1 MVWGLTLQ
9 FLLGLFVLRTN
20 VGQQTFS
27 FLGKQVEHFLSH
39 VIAGVEFVFGDNYK
53 DFEFVFKVVF
63 FYHIINNFEFSY
75 ATHLQNNLQ
84 FYSNSMYPACKHY
97 PINQSNKFSK
107 FTSIITCLD
116 WQLMPTVI
124 FVNSA
129 VSVLYHIGVM
139 QAVIEKLAV
148 VMYYTMGTSAAE
160 TLCTASSIFL
170 GQVLIHSLWRTPATP
185 FPSKH
190 QISKDLYLLCFIF
203 TIEFRI

>member
-1 MVWGLTLQ
+1 MKGGGGGVAFQNESEKKVFNRIFQHCVRTKIELSLFTPELENIQAFFPLQNRKRQTHVAYEPTKTILAWLYVTISQIDPRPVVWGLTLQ

-75 ATHLQNNLQ
+75 ATHLQNNSQ

-97 PINQSNKFSK
+97 PIINQSIAIK
-107 FTSIITCLD
+107 
-116 WQLMPTVI
+116 
-124 FVNSA
+124 
-129 VSVLYHIGVM
+129 
-139 QAVIEKLAV
+139 
-148 VMYYTMGTSAAE
+148 
-160 TLCTASSIFL
+160 
-170 GQVLIHSLWRTPATP
+170 
-185 FPSKH
+185 
-190 QISKDLYLLCFIF
+190 
-203 TIEFRI
+203 

>member
-1 MVWGLTLQ
+1 MNPPKQFKLYVTISQIDPRPVVWGLTLQ

-75 ATHLQNNLQ
+75 ATHLQNNSQ

-97 PINQSNKFSK
+97 PINQSIAIK
-107 FTSIITCLD
+107 
-116 WQLMPTVI
+116 
-124 FVNSA
+124 
-129 VSVLYHIGVM
+129 
-139 QAVIEKLAV
+139 
-148 VMYYTMGTSAAE
+148 
-160 TLCTASSIFL
+160 
-170 GQVLIHSLWRTPATP
+170 
-185 FPSKH
+185 
-190 QISKDLYLLCFIF
+190 
-203 TIEFRI
+203 